1 MLDIQGVKVKNIEN
15 MDGKTKVYVETS
27 VSSHV
32 CPSCKES
39 TNHVHDYR
47 IQIIQHFKVGDIA
60 IQLVLKKRRYCC
72 NHCGKKF
79 TEKYSFVQRYFRKT
93 NAVYDKIV
101 SDAQHQKSLSVIAI
115 DNNVSIPTVNRY
127 IGYAVFLNNKSSI
140 TRFPTRI
147 GIDEFKGNAGKDK
160 YQLQI
165 IDLDTGKIVDIVKSR
180 KYDDLE
186 EYFSKITN
194 RKDVIV
200 VAMDLYNPFK
210 RIIKDKFPNAQIVA
224 DCFHYTRIVTSV
236 LDKLRIEIQRN
247 MSKEHRSYFKG
258 IQKLLCMRYSNIK
271 GNGTDRLQSAFD
283 ISPKLKEFHTIKE
296 SFFKINDCTDS
307 KEKEKLFREWLFS
320 TENYKYSEYSSC
332 LKTLRAW
339 HKYITNAFEL
349 GLSNARTEG
358 TNNKIKV
365 LKRISYGFRNFNNF
379 RNRILI
385 SCS

>member
-1 MLDIQGVKVKNIEN
+1 MLDIQGVKVKNIKN
-15 MDGKTKVYVETS
+15 VGGKVFVNVDTP
-27 VSSHV
+27 VSSQV

-39 TNHVHDYR
+39 TSYVHDYR
-47 IQIIQHFKVGDIA
+47 IQIIQHFKVGHIPVH
-60 IQLVLKKRRYCC
+60 LVLNKRRYCC
-72 NHCGKKF
+72 HHCGKRF
-79 TEKYSFVQRYFRKT
+79 TEQYPFVQRYFRKT
-93 NAVYDKIV
+93 NSVYEKIV
-101 SDAQHQKSLSVIAI
+101 SDAKQQKSLSVIAI

-127 IGYAVFLNNKSSI
+127 IGYAVFLNNKSCI
-140 TRFPTRI
+140 TNFPARI

-165 IDLDTGKIVDIVKSR
+165 IDLDTGKVVDIVKSR

-186 EYFSKITN
+186 EYFSNVIN
-194 RKDVIV
+194 RKDVTV

-210 RIIKDKFPNAQIVA
+210 RIIKDKFPNAQILA

-236 LDKLRIEIQRN
+236 LDNLRIEIQRTMN
-247 MSKEHRSYFKG
+247 KEHRRYFKG
-258 IQKLLCMRYSNIK
+258 IQKLLCMRYDAIK
-271 GNGTDRLQSAFD
+271 GNGKDRLLAAFD

-296 SFFKINDCTDS
+296 RFFKINDCTDS
-307 KEKEKLFREWLFS
+307 KEKERLFREWLFS

-385 SCS
+385 SCA